1 MLRWR
6 LIFGFLLIALMIA
19 LCWADVRSDRP
30 GIYLVPLAM
39 IACVL
44 ATKEMLGLARYVGCQ
59 PLPWATY
66 IGTFLPVLGASMP
79 VAWKEYPTDCAIGK
93 LGWLACGLAAG
104 LLLIIL
110 GEMRRYEKPGQVVRN
125 LAPAVLSVSYVG
137 GLLGFLI
144 QLRLLHDSMWGMVA
158 LLSLIGTVKL
168 SDTCQYLFG
177 NLFGRHKLI
186 SKLSPGKTWEGA
198 VEGIASA
205 VVVASLVLWFWMGKT
220 EPPQFYLGVLLYCL
234 LIAVAGIYGDLAVS
248 MLKRDAGVKDSSSWL
263 PGFGGVLDLLDS
275 LLFAAPV
282 AYFCWAA
289 GLLGP

>member
-1 MLRWR
+1 M
-6 LIFGFLLIALMIA
+6 MT
-19 LCWADVRSDRP
+19 LCWADVHSDRP

-44 ATKEMLGLARYVGCQ
+44 ATKEMLGLAHYVGCQ
-59 PLPWATY
+59 PLPLATY
-66 IGTFLPVLGASMP
+66 VGTFLPVLGASAP
-79 VAWKEYPTDCAIGK
+79 VAWKEYPADCVVGK

-137 GLLGFLI
+137 GLLGFLV
-144 QLRLLHDSMWGMVA
+144 QLRLLHDSKWGMVA

-168 SDTCQYLFG
+168 SDSCQYLFG

-198 VEGIASA
+198 IEGIASA
-205 VVVASLVLWFWMGKT
+205 VVVASLLLWFWMGNT
-220 EPPQFYLGVLLYCL
+220 SPPQSYLCLLLYCC

-289 GLLGP
+289 GLVGP